1 MKRKFTTA
9 TRIFTL
15 CFDFLD
21 LNAIP
26 RMKYNLGFFQV
37 VYVPFYFFCYCNLGW
52 FFLCVKKAFL
62 NASQTRKRKA
72 RTRRHLVEFFQ
83 LLQLNTNVTE
93 TSEFQ
98 ENARYSSAILS
109 DLFHKAI
116 MMSGSAFSDWAMVED
131 PVHYAVKL
139 ASGLNCS
146 IPR

>member
-9 TRIFTL
+9 TRVFTL

-26 RMKYNLGFFQV
+26 RMKYNLG
-37 VYVPFYFFCYCNLGW
+37 CLR
-52 FFLCVKKAFL
+52 AFL
-62 NASQTRKRKA
+62 FLLLLQPGMVFSMCKKLSQMQARPRKA

-83 LLQLNTNVTE
+83 LLLQLNTNVTE

>member
-9 TRIFTL
+9 TRVFTL

-26 RMKYNLGFFQV
+26 RMKYNLG
-37 VYVPFYFFCYCNLGW
+37 CLR
-52 FFLCVKKAFL
+52 AFL
-62 NASQTRKRKA
+62 FLLLLQPGMVFSMCKKLSQMQA
-72 RTRRHLVEFFQ
+72 RPGKERLGLVAIVEFFQ
-83 LLQLNTNVTE
+83 LLLQLNTNVTE